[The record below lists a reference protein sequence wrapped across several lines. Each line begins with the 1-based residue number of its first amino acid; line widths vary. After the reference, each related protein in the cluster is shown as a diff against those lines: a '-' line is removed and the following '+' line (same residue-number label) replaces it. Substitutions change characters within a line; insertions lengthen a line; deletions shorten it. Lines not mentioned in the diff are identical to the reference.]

1 MGILAPLDEVVD
13 VEENMRSL
21 IAIQEGQIS
30 IEQMKL
36 LEQVVREHYAKH
48 VCDEK
53 LTIIWNI
60 AAKQHT
66 ITDRRWSRSSTVSME
81 VPDGFETQRREAF
94 MLEIDKGWR
103 AITGQHPDQV
113 SVGAFDQS
121 RYGDILK
128 GNLTRLSPW
137 GRFTYLFKLFS
148 RAMIAKMR
156 HGMLITQFN
165 Q

>member
-1 MGILAPLDEVVD
+1 
-13 VEENMRSL
+13 MRSL

-30 IEQMKL
+30 IEQMRS
-36 LEQVVREHYAKH
+36 LETVVRSLYAEH

-60 AAKQHT
+60 AARQHT

-81 VPDGFETQRREAF
+81 VPDGFATQRREAF
-94 MLEIDKGWR
+94 MLEIDKSWR

-121 RYGDILK
+121 RYSDILK
-128 GNLTRLSPW
+128 GNLTRLSPL
-137 GRFTYLFKLFS
+137 GRVSYLGKLFS
-148 RAMIAKMR
+148 RAMFAKMR
-156 HGMLITQFN
+156 HGMLITHFN

>member
-1 MGILAPLDEVVD
+1 
-13 VEENMRSL
+13 MRSL

-30 IEQMKL
+30 
-36 LEQVVREHYAKH
+36 LEQIKALEEVVRKLYAEHI
-48 VCDEK
+48 CDDK
-53 LTIIWNI
+53 LTIIWNV

-94 MLEIDKGWR
+94 MLEVDKCWR
-103 AITGQHPDQV
+103 KITGQHPDQV

-128 GNLTRLSPW
+128 GNLRRLSPW

-148 RAMIAKMR
+148 RAMISKMR
-156 HGMLITQFN
+156 HGVLITQFN

>member
-1 MGILAPLDEVVD
+1 
-13 VEENMRSL
+13 MRSL

-30 IEQMKL
+30 IAQMKS
-36 LEQVVREHYAKH
+36 LEQVVRKLYAEH

-94 MLEIDKGWR
+94 MLEIDRSWR
-103 AITGQHPDQV
+103 EITGQHPDQV
-113 SVGAFDQS
+113 SVGAFDKS

-128 GNLTRLSPW
+128 GNLTRLSPL
-137 GRFTYLFKLFS
+137 GRVSYLWKLFS
-148 RAMIAKMR
+148 RAMMAKMR
-156 HGMLITQFN
+156 HGMLITSFN

>member
-1 MGILAPLDEVVD
+1 
-13 VEENMRSL
+13 MRSL

-30 IEQMKL
+30 
-36 LEQVVREHYAKH
+36 LEQIKTLEGVVRKLYAEH

-60 AAKQHT
+60 AAKHHT

-94 MLEIDKGWR
+94 LLAVDHGWR
-103 AITGQHPDQV
+103 EVTGQHPDQV
-113 SVGAFDQS
+113 SVGAFDKS
-121 RYGDILK
+121 RYSDILR
-128 GNLTRLSPW
+128 GNLTRLSRF
-137 GRFTYLFKLFS
+137 GRFSYLWKLFS
-148 RAMIAKMR
+148 RAMMSKLR
-156 HGMLITQFN
+156 YGVLITRFN

>member
-1 MGILAPLDEVVD
+1 
-13 VEENMRSL
+13 MRSL

-30 IEQMKL
+30 IEQMKQ
-36 LEQVVREHYAKH
+36 LEEIVRKHYADH

-53 LTIIWNI
+53 LVIIWNI

-94 MLEIDKGWR
+94 MLEIDKSWR
-103 AITGQHPDQV
+103 GITGQHPDQV
-113 SVGAFDQS
+113 SVGAFDKS
-121 RYGDILK
+121 RYGAILK
-128 GNLTRLSPW
+128 GNLTRLSPL
-137 GRFTYLFKLFS
+137 GRLSYLGKLFS
-148 RAMIAKMR
+148 RAMLSKMR
-156 HGMLITQFN
+156 HGMLITSFN

>member
-1 MGILAPLDEVVD
+1 
-13 VEENMRSL
+13 MRSL

-30 IEQMKL
+30 IEQIKA
-36 LEQVVREHYAKH
+36 LEEVVRKLYAEH
-48 VCDEK
+48 VCDDK

-66 ITDRRWSRSSTVSME
+66 ITDRRWSRSSTVTME

-94 MLEIDKGWR
+94 MLEVEKSWR
-103 AITGQHPDQV
+103 KITGQHPDQL

-137 GRFTYLFKLFS
+137 GRVTYLAKLFS
-148 RAMIAKMR
+148 RAMISKMR
-156 HGMLITQFN
+156 HGVLITRFN

>member
-1 MGILAPLDEVVD
+1 
-13 VEENMRSL
+13 MRSL

-30 IEQMKL
+30 IEQMKA
-36 LEQVVREHYAKH
+36 LEKVVREHYARH

-53 LTIIWNI
+53 LTIIWNV

-81 VPDGFETQRREAF
+81 VPDGFQTQRREAL
-94 MLEIDKGWR
+94 MLEIDKSWR

-113 SVGAFDQS
+113 SVGAFDKS

-128 GNLTRLSPW
+128 GNLTRLSPF
-137 GRFTYLFKLFS
+137 GRASYLWKLFS
-148 RAMIAKMR
+148 RALLAKMR
-156 HGMLITQFN
+156 HGMLITNFN

>member
-1 MGILAPLDEVVD
+1 
-13 VEENMRSL
+13 MRSL

-30 IEQMKL
+30 VEQIKA
-36 LEQVVREHYAKH
+36 LEGVVRKLYAEH
-48 VCDEK
+48 VCEEK
-53 LTIIWNI
+53 LTIIWNV

-94 MLEIDKGWR
+94 MLEVDKSWR
-103 AITGQHPDQV
+103 EITGQHPDQV

-148 RAMIAKMR
+148 RAMISKLR
-156 HGMLITQFN
+156 YGVLITRFN